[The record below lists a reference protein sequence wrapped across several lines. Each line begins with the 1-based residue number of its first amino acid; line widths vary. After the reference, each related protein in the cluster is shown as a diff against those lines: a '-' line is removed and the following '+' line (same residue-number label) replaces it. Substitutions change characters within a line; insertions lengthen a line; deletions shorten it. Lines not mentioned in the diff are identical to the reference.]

1 METKQERLQ
10 LTINSLIDKIEIPS
24 YLKMMLPN
32 LLGQL
37 TTSLHQLSDEDIDNL
52 VGEIRHKLDFVQN
65 GHLPFEDCV
74 CDDCEHTR

>member
-1 METKQERLQ
+1 
-10 LTINSLIDKIEIPS
+10 
-24 YLKMMLPN
+24 MMLPN

-65 GHLPFEDCV
+65 GHLPFEECV